1 MKRSLLQYM
10 VTCLNML
17 PSKNG
22 IPSDLIPAEIILE
35 SPNTDYK
42 KLKTI
47 FGAYAKVYID
57 TTSSTKQIKLG
68 ENEICQE
75 NGWDGNYYM
84 SLATG
89 KQIHA
94 YV

>member
-1 MKRSLLQYM
+1 M

-35 SPNTDYK
+35 SPNTDYN

-57 TTSSTKQIKLG
+57 TTNSTKQIKLG
-68 ENEICQE
+68 ESVICQE
-75 NGWDGNYYM
+75 NGWGGNYFM

-94 YV
+94 YIWTELPIN